1 MNFKKGIQCA
11 ALAAT
16 LVSGISILPASAGAE
31 TLGWSEDTGY
41 TDLQY
46 ATYDGSQTLA
56 ASSKPEKHTAK
67 KSYGSLSSSSVE
79 RVTANTTWKGVR
91 HYSRARY
98 ENRSNNV
105 KADSQ
110 RKYGV
115 GTSEATSGWI
125 DRTYTT
131 YVAKTYW
138 GN

>member
-11 ALAAT
+11 VLATT

-41 TDLQY
+41 TNLQY
-46 ATYDGSQTLA
+46 STYSGPQ
-56 ASSKPEKHTAK
+56 KHTAT

-98 ENRSNNV
+98 ENVSKNV

-110 RKYGV
+110 RKYGT
-115 GTSEATSGWI
+115 GTSQAISGWI

-138 GN
+138 GND